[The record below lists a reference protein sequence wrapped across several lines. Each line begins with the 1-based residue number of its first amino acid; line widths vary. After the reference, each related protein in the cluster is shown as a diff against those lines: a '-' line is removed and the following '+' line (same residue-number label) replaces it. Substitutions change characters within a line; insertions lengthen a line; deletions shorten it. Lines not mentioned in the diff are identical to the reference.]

1 MTRRGGIITHSPAT
15 RRSPIGV
22 YSSVFL
28 NAGIQKETEVSI
40 PRMSYI
46 GLQNRTGYWSLQEF
60 AQNEKSNCM
69 GTLMLNSKCPFLYGG
84 ID

>member
-1 MTRRGGIITHSPAT
+1 MTYMNAKKEWDHYTLT
-15 RRSPIGV
+15 RDSEKSHR
-22 YSSVFL
+22 SVFL

-60 AQNEKSNCM
+60 
-69 GTLMLNSKCPFLYGG
+69 G
-84 ID
+84 